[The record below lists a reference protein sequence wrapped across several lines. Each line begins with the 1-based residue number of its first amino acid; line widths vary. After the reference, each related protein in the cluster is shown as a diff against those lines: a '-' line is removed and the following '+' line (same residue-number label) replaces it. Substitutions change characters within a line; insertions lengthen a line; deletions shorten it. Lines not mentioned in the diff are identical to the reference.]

1 MYDDSGRRRHE
12 RVHAQLPVRI
22 ATIDAETD
30 RWTGRPF
37 FRNCR
42 EWSGNVSAGGLF
54 VRTSEPIHPGRR
66 VLVEVSLPGG
76 ESIEAVGRVAWTR
89 TALRGDDPEAGIG
102 LQFVGA
108 AADSLARLERF
119 LRARQRSGASASA

>member
-1 MYDDSGRRRHE
+1 VYDERGRRQHE

-22 ATIDAETD
+22 ATIDPETD

-42 EWSGNVSAGGLF
+42 EWSGNLSAGGLF
-54 VRTSEPIHPGRR
+54 VRTREPIHPGRR

-89 TALRGDDPEAGIG
+89 AALRGNDADAGIG
-102 LQFVGA
+102 LEFVGA

-119 LRARQRSGASASA
+119 LRARSPAGPSASA